1 MHPHGYLTVLII
13 SFLYTL
19 IFNFY
24 RSPFYHT
31 VVIFPNL
38 LRKEKPTYICKLSY
52 WSSYCKSFI
61 STLCFL
67 PLFFL
72 ILTQRNEYAV
82 FFLLYSKSYPRLK
95 FRRIILFFHFFFF
108 TSLPAPTHCCIL
120 VSGWTLPIN
129 QDSNTQIGQ
138 NQVSNTHYR
147 IQP

>member
-1 MHPHGYLTVLII
+1 MHPHGYLTVLI

-24 RSPFYHT
+24 LSLFYHI
-31 VVIFPNL
+31 VVVFPNL
-38 LRKEKPTYICKLSY
+38 LRKEKPTYLCKLSY

-67 PLFFL
+67 PLFSYFDSEEWICIFL
-72 ILTQRNEYAV
+72 STTNHILIWKLDV
-82 FFLLYSKSYPRLK
+82 FFY
-95 FRRIILFFHFFFF
+95 FFIFFS
-108 TSLPAPTHCCIL
+108 TSLPAPSHCCIL

-138 NQVSNTHYR
+138 SQVSNTRYR